1 MISQLVQRMLKGD
14 RRALARLLSL
24 LEQDPKS
31 LPQVMKA
38 VHPHIGRAYC
48 VGVTGPPG
56 AGKSTIVDGIVQVL
70 RDGDTS
76 VGVLAVDPTSPFTGG
91 AVLGDRIRMQRHSLD
106 EGVFIRSLATRGT
119 HGGLPRAVGAAVKL
133 LDAYGREV
141 VIVET
146 VGVGQTELDIMG
158 VADTVVVVL
167 TPESGDAVQAMKAGL
182 TEIGDLFVVN
192 KADRDGSGRLVVA
205 LRSALAMGAAHAFWR
220 PPVLKAEAHRGKG
233 IQALYDAIIKHRRTM
248 EKGSLLDERRR
259 ERRRQELVHALTD
272 TVQDA
277 VAGLLADRDALKDL
291 ETRVVDGDMDPYSA
305 AAQALDD
312 GTFLSRLAE
321 LAGRRGGSAKS

>member
-1 MISQLVQRMLKGD
+1 MISQLVQRMLEGD

-31 LPQVMKA
+31 VPSVMKA

-56 AGKSTIVDGIVQVL
+56 AGKSTIVDGIVQIL
-70 RDGDTS
+70 RDAGTS

-119 HGGLPRAVGAAVKL
+119 HGGLTRAVGAAVKL
-133 LDAYGREV
+133 LDSYGRKV

-146 VGVGQTELDIMG
+146 VGVGQTELDIMR

-205 LRSALAMGAAHAFWR
+205 LRSALAMGAADASRR
-220 PPVLKAEAHRGKG
+220 PPVMKTEAHTGEG
-233 IQALYDAIIKHRRTM
+233 IPALYEAILKHRRTT

-259 ERRRQELVHALTD
+259 ERRRQELVDALTD

-277 VAGLLADRDALKDL
+277 VARLLADRDALRDL
-291 ETRVVDGDMDPYSA
+291 EARVVDGEIDPYSA

-312 GTFLSRLAE
+312 GTFLSRLSE
-321 LAGRRGGSAKS
+321 LARPEGGPPES